1 MDFLKGLNPQQ
12 QAAVSHVEGPLLL
25 LAGAGSGKTRVITH
39 RMAHLM
45 EAYRVPGPCILAVTF
60 TNKAADEMRSRV
72 NNLLGGA
79 GLGGSSKDGPIV
91 STFHSF
97 CVRLLRRDGASLA
110 EIRNGYTR
118 QFTIYDDDDQVAA
131 IKAIFRG
138 LGLDEKFMQYRAVC
152 SWISHNKSHKKSPQ
166 DVYGAATDQRTSQLA
181 SIYEQYEGRLH
192 QANALDFDDLLLE
205 SVRLLAHDANLRYQ
219 INRRFEFVMIDE
231 YQDTNRSQY
240 ELMRL
245 LTEVHKNIC
254 VVGDED
260 QSIYG
265 WRGADIRNILD
276 FEHDFPNAS
285 VIRLEQNYRSTKN
298 ILEAASAVVA
308 NNTERKGK
316 WLWTEAGAG
325 EKIGRF
331 EAFDG
336 EQEALFIADTIEKL
350 LSQNPGDRPIDR
362 VAVLYRTNFQSRQIE
377 EALRRYGRDY
387 VVVGGFS
394 FYQRAEVKDALA
406 YLKAI
411 VSPRD
416 SVSLLRIINTP
427 ARGIGKSTIEQIEE
441 YANKNQLSVWAA
453 IGRMLEEN
461 LFPAR
466 AESALRIFKSMMEE
480 LSAAAGEG
488 KVDDL
493 LRQILE
499 RTGYARML
507 QSDND
512 PEAESRLGNLNE
524 LVNAASEAAERG
536 ENIAEFLDHA
546 ALVSDADAIDERAPV
561 SLLTLHNA
569 KGLEF
574 PIVFLAGM
582 EEGLFPHIRS
592 LDSKAAMEEE
602 RRLCYVGM
610 TRSEKRLFLTSA
622 RYRRRF
628 GGGQQEAT
636 IPSRFLREVPRSL
649 VEDLSPPRQTVP
661 SRGPDLFAEQYE
673 VRETAKRNLYTGKTY
688 NSVENIQQ
696 FFAERGKAPAPPQRP
711 SPPQSASPPTA
722 NRAAPTVAR
731 PPAGKRGF
739 RAGATVRHPKYGRG
753 TVLRREGDGEDAKL
767 TVSFPGYGLKKL
779 VEKYAGIQED

>member
-1 MDFLKGLNPQQ
+1 MDFLQGLNPQQ

-45 EAYRVPGPCILAVTF
+45 EQHRVPGPCILAVTF
-60 TNKAADEMRSRV
+60 TNKAAEEMRTRV
-72 NNLLGGA
+72 NNLLDRA
-79 GLGGSSKDGPIV
+79 KDGPLV

-97 CVRLLRRDGASLA
+97 CVRLLRRDGGNLA
-110 EIRNGYTR
+110 EIRNGFTR
-118 QFTIYDDDDQVAA
+118 QFTIYDADDQVAV
-131 IKAIFRG
+131 IKSIFRA
-138 LGLDEKFMQYRAVC
+138 LGLDEKFMQYRAMC
-152 SWISHNKSHKKSPQ
+152 SWISHNKSRKASPQ
-166 DVYGAATDQRTSQLA
+166 DIHGASTDQKTTQLA
-181 SIYEQYEGRLH
+181 TIYEQYEGRLP
-192 QANALDFDDLLLE
+192 QPTALDFDALLLE

-219 INRRFEFVMIDE
+219 VNRRFEFVMIDE

-245 LTEVHKNIC
+245 LTEAHKNIC

-276 FEHDFPNAS
+276 FEHDFPNAA

-336 EQEALFIADTIEKL
+336 EQEALFIADRIDKL
-350 LSQNPGDRPIDR
+350 LSANPGDRA
-362 VAVLYRTNFQSRQIE
+362 AVLYRTNFQSRQIE
-377 EALRRYGRDY
+377 EALGR
-387 VVVGGFS
+387 FS
-394 FYQRAEVKDALA
+394 FYQRAEVKDALS
-406 YLKAI
+406 YLKAVI
-411 VSPRD
+411 SPQD
-416 SVSLLRIINTP
+416 SVALLRIVNTP
-427 ARGIGKSTIEQIEE
+427 ARGIGKSTIEQIEQ
-441 YANKNQLSVWAA
+441 YALQNQLSVWSA
-453 IGRMLEEN
+453 IGRMLEEK
-461 LFPAR
+461 LFAGR
-466 AESALRIFKSMMEE
+466 AESALRIFKTLLEE
-480 LSAAAGEG
+480 LGMAAGEG
-488 KVDDL
+488 KVDDA
-493 LRQILE
+493 LRQILD

-507 QSDND
+507 EVDND

-536 ENIAEFLDHA
+536 ETIPELLDHA
-546 ALVSDADAIDERAPV
+546 ALVSDTDNLDERAPV

-574 PIVFLAGM
+574 PIVFLAGL
-582 EEGLFPHIRS
+582 EKGLFPHMRA

-636 IPSRFLREVPRSL
+636 IPSRFLREVPPTL
-649 VEDLSPPRQTVP
+649 VENLGQVRPSAQRAPQVDLY
-661 SRGPDLFAEQYE
+661 AEQHE
-673 VRETAKRNLYTGKTY
+673 VREA
-688 NSVENIQQ
+688 
-696 FFAERGKAPAPPQRP
+696 
-711 SPPQSASPPTA
+711 
-722 NRAAPTVAR
+722 
-731 PPAGKRGF
+731 
-739 RAGATVRHPKYGRG
+739 
-753 TVLRREGDGEDAKL
+753 
-767 TVSFPGYGLKKL
+767 
-779 VEKYAGIQED
+779 